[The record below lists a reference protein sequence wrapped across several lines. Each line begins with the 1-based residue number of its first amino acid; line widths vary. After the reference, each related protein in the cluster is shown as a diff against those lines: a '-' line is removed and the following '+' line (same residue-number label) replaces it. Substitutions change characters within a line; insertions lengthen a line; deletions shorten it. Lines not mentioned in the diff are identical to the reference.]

1 MRIDSRVNDML
12 FRTAQ
17 IQNRNFEKVVAEA
30 KNIKKNEAAQKIAA
44 EKHLRASEANTEKK
58 DVVNP
63 EIKANEQFKI
73 YSNDGTV
80 EENKVQEASKLDVRV

>member
-17 IQNRNFEKVVAEA
+17 IQNRNFEKAVAEA
-30 KNIKKNEAAQKIAA
+30 KNVKKNEAAQKTAA
-44 EKHLRASEANTEKK
+44 EKHLRASEAKTERK